1 MVTIKDIAKLAR
13 VSESTASKA
22 LNDRPDIGEKTKKRI
37 QEIAKR
43 KNFTPHALGRALRTK
58 TTGNIGLIL
67 YLTPEVKLSRDPFF
81 TFILEGVEAEA
92 AIEGFNVILSIP
104 REPASDAIPKIL
116 QEKRVD
122 GLVVIGIMKR
132 SILNLLAETK
142 VPQIHVD
149 PQIPVDH
156 FSKVMI
162 DNERGG
168 REITQLLI
176 RKGHERIAFIADDLK
191 RLSFIQ
197 RCQGYRDA
205 LKSGGIPFNPQ
216 FVGTE
221 FRQVFGRFA
230 SNRGGNR
237 RPTAVVFGNDNRY
250 IESLEDIRAMSLKV
264 PADLS
269 VVGFD
274 DIFQA
279 RQLNPPL
286 TTVRVYK
293 EEMGSLAVRNLI
305 RMIRKKDAMGT
316 TTIVPVKI
324 VERESVRALK

>member
-1 MVTIKDIAKLAR
+1 MVTIRDIAKLAK

-22 LNDRPDIGEKTKKRI
+22 LNDRPDIGEKTKKRVR
-37 QEIAKR
+37 EIARR

-58 TTGNIGLIL
+58 STGNIGLIL
-67 YLTPEVKLSRDPFF
+67 YLTPEVKLARDPFF

-92 AIEGFNVILSIP
+92 AIEGYNVILTIP
-104 REPASDAIPKIL
+104 RDTAAKSIPKIL
-116 QEKRVD
+116 LEKRVD
-122 GLVVIGIMKR
+122 GLVVIGIMNR
-132 SILNLLAETK
+132 SILSLLAETK

-149 PQIPVDH
+149 PQVPVDQ
-156 FSKVMI
+156 FSRVVI

-176 RKGHERIAFIADDLK
+176 EKGHERIAFIADDLK
-191 RLSFIQ
+191 RLSFVQ
-197 RCQGYRDA
+197 RREGYREA
-205 LKSGGIPFNPQ
+205 LKRNRIPFNPKYI
-216 FVGTE
+216 GTE
-221 FRQVFGRFA
+221 FRQVFERD
-230 SNRGGNR
+230 GGSGAAK

-250 IESLEDIRAMSLKV
+250 IESLAAIQAMSLKV
-264 PADLS
+264 PGDLS

-274 DIFQA
+274 DIYEA

-305 RMIRKKDAMGT
+305 RMIKKKDTVAT

-324 VERESVRALK
+324 VERESVKALK